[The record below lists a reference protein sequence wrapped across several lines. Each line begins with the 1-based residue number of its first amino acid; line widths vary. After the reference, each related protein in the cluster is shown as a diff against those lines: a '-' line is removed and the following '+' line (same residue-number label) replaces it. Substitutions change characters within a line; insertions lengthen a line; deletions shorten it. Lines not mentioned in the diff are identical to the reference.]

1 MSYISDD
8 ETFDAISF
16 VPKKD
21 ILFAGFSVYH
31 VASTDVDFKVIYKYK
46 IGKQY
51 SPEMNVECSQADVKE
66 KIVDIM
72 LDSEIPVQKGKSI
85 TIMVRFI
92 AGDEFFCSTL
102 LGYGGENYLSIPE
115 NVEKDLFEVKETS
128 DCTKGETDS
137 KFG

>member
-1 MSYISDD
+1 M
-8 ETFDAISF
+8 
-16 VPKKD
+16 
-21 ILFAGFSVYH
+21 
-31 VASTDVDFKVIYKYK
+31 IYKYK
-46 IGKQY
+46 IGKVY
-51 SPEMNVECSQADVKE
+51 SPELSIEFAQSDVKE
-66 KIVDIM
+66 KMVDIM
-72 LDSEIPVQKGKSI
+72 LESEVPVQKGKSL